1 MLKSCGWGGVGG
13 GGGPCDYCV
22 IPSPF
27 GLDFGTLDFGTS
39 DLGLTIRILSRHA
52 VVEEKL
58 SNNYMSQK
66 IKQLSHNYMLNE
78 DKRGPKQIREI
89 ILMVILLLVFC
100 SRFLYIVLILRRRLF
115 KPSSCLVQVLKC
127 WYAISA

>member
-1 MLKSCGWGGVGG
+1 MGGVGG
-13 GGGPCDYCV
+13 PCDFSV
-22 IPSPF
+22 SPSPF

-58 SNNYMSQK
+58 SN
-66 IKQLSHNYMLNE
+66 NYMLNE

-127 WYAISA
+127 WYAIST